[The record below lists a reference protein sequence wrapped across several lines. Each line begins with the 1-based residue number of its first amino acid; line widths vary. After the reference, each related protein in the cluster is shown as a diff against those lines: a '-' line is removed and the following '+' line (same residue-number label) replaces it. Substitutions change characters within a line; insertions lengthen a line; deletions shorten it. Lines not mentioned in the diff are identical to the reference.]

1 LTEEPDEAIGCRPIV
16 EALGVFAGLFVL
28 GLIALFGST
37 PSEIGVV
44 RSFVFFL
51 GAPATGALS
60 FLSPGG
66 FALAW
71 PIDVLVWTLAA
82 VWAARAT
89 DRRTWW
95 RRVGVAVGVAAVIAA
110 LAVV

>member
-1 LTEEPDEAIGCRPIV
+1 MTTEQDDAIGCRSIV
-16 EALGVFAGLFVL
+16 EALGIFLGLFIV
-28 GLIALFGST
+28 GLVALFGST
-37 PSEIGVV
+37 PDEIGAA

-51 GAPATGALS
+51 GAPATAALS

-82 VWAARAT
+82 VWAARAS
-89 DRRTWW
+89 DRRRWW
-95 RRVGVAVGVAAVIAA
+95 RRVGIAVG
-110 LAVV
+110 LAVVIAGAAVA